1 MLYDNVLKFH
11 GTWRNYQKRVLD
23 RSAKYMSDGKIHIVA
38 APGSGKTTLG
48 IELIKRSNQPA
59 LILTP
64 SITIREQWIERIT
77 TGFLQE
83 GYKPEDYLSQ
93 DIKNPKAITAITY
106 QALYS
111 AMRRLK
117 GKLTDEGAEEGRS
130 AGETKAEAEVM
141 ETETAEAAEETLF
154 AQTPVEEV
162 DFSGFDLPAT
172 VRKANIQLI
181 CLDECH
187 HLRSEWWKA
196 LEEFMKETGEKTIVS
211 LTATPPYDST
221 NAMWARYIDLCG
233 EIDEEITVPELV
245 KEGSLCPHQDYVYFN
260 YPTREE
266 KEVVEAFKE
275 HAEELTNQLMADEEF
290 AKIIAGHPGMQHIEE
305 AGERFLDKPSYL
317 SALLIFFREK
327 SIPFDSYLVKL
338 LGAKKLPRMEPKWM
352 EILLQ
357 GFLYDD
363 AEAYFCDS
371 VYREQL
377 ENKCKR
383 AGLIQKRKVCFVVND
398 KIEKML
404 ISSKGKIESIKQI
417 VKAEYAGMGKELRL
431 LILTDY
437 IKKEY
442 LKTIGNPEKD
452 TEALG
457 VIPFFEMLRRQPNQG
472 LRLGVLCGSVV
483 IIPIEAK
490 EALEQTIEGVGAVTY
505 TEFSGQEEIPYV
517 RVNAVGD
524 SHFLTAAV
532 TGIFTKGWIHVLIGT
547 KSLLGEGWDAP
558 CINSLILASFVGSY
572 MLSNQ
577 MRGRAIRVMKG
588 NPDKTSNIWHLVC
601 MKEKKLL
608 LGQGADTENAQAG
621 GREEYSEDFLL
632 LIRRMEHF
640 LGVHYKEDTIESG
653 IDRLDIM
660 KKPFT
665 KSRIMSMNQ
674 EMLSMAG
681 KRERLKK
688 RWQTALEIHEKMEVS
703 TEAEVMPKG
712 SFVLVLINAIVVTFF
727 NALIAIFF
735 LGLMISQ
742 LTLEY
747 RNNTVTVLFAIAEAV
762 ALTLT
767 CFYGARVLA
776 LSTPLRR
783 IKEIGKGVLKAMKKK
798 ELLTDNRVGIEVESM
813 QGVFYG
819 ISLKGGSAR
828 DKELFA
834 RCMYEFFDPI
844 DNQRY
849 LVVNKKQRK
858 KIGSYFCIPEAF
870 AKNKED
876 AAMFASCLK
885 SVLREAEPVYTR
897 TEAGRQ
903 LLLEGRIYAF
913 ANQQQ
918 RCVTKKKV
926 KSALV

>member
-23 RSAKYMSDGKIHIVA
+23 KSAQYMSDGKVHIVA

-59 LILTP
+59 LILAP

-83 GYKPEDYLSQ
+83 GYEPADYLSQ

-106 QALYS
+106 QALHS

-117 GKLTDEGAEEGRS
+117 GKLADEGEDIEEDQFRQPL
-130 AGETKAEAEVM
+130 A
-141 ETETAEAAEETLF
+141 
-154 AQTPVEEV
+154 EEV
-162 DFSGFDLPAT
+162 DFSEFDLTET
-172 VRKANIQLI
+172 VRKANIRLI

-221 NAMWARYIDLCG
+221 NVMWARYIDLCG

-260 YPTREE
+260 YPTAEE
-266 KEVVEAFKE
+266 KEVVETFKKN
-275 HAEELTNQLMADEEF
+275 AGELTDQLMADEEF
-290 AKIIAGHPGMQHIEE
+290 AKIIAGHQGMQSVKE
-305 AGERFLDKPSYL
+305 AGERFLDKPAYL
-317 SALLIFFREK
+317 SALLIFFKQKE
-327 SIPFDSYLVKL
+327 IPFDKYLVKL
-338 LGAKKLPRMEPKWM
+338 LGAKKLPEMEPKWM
-352 EILLQ
+352 EVLLQ

-363 AEAYFCDS
+363 AEAYSCDN

-383 AGLIQKRKVCFVVND
+383 AGLIQKRKTCFAVND

-417 VKAEYAGMGKELRL
+417 VKAEYAGMGEELRL
-431 LILTDY
+431 LLLTDY

-457 VIPFFEMLRRQPNQG
+457 VIPFFEMLRRQQNPG
-472 LRLGVLCGSVV
+472 LRLGVLCGSVI
-483 IIPIEAK
+483 IIPTAAK
-490 EALEQTIEGVGAVTY
+490 EALEQAIEGMGTVTY
-505 TEFSGQEEIPYV
+505 TELSGQEEIPYV
-517 RVNAVGD
+517 RVSAAGG

-532 TGIFTKGWIHVLIGT
+532 TKIFTEGFIHVLIGT

-577 MRGRAIRVMKG
+577 MRGRAIRVMKD
-588 NPDKTSNIWHLVC
+588 NPNKTSNIWHLVC
-601 MKEKKLL
+601 MKEKKLFA
-608 LGQGADTENAQAG
+608 GQTADTENSRAG
-621 GREEYSEDFLL
+621 EEEYSEDFLL

-640 LGVHYKEDTIESG
+640 LGVHYKEDRIESG
-653 IDRLDIM
+653 IDRLDIIQ
-660 KKPFT
+660 KPFT
-665 KSRIMSMNQ
+665 KSRITAMNQ

-681 KRERLKK
+681 KRDQLKK
-688 RWQTALEIHEKMEVS
+688 RWQSALEIHDKMEVS
-703 TEAEVMPKG
+703 TEAEVIPKG
-712 SFVLVLINAIVVTFF
+712 DFVLLLINAIAITFI
-727 NALIAIFF
+727 NALIAVFF
-735 LGLMISQ
+735 LGLMITQ
-742 LTLEY
+742 LATEFGSS
-747 RNNTVTVLFAIAEAV
+747 TMSVLFAAAGAV
-762 ALTLT
+762 ALAFTGI
-767 CFYGARVLA
+767 YGARILSF
-776 LSTPLRR
+776 STPLRR
-783 IKEIGKGVLKAMKKK
+783 LKGIGKGVLRAMKKK
-798 ELLTDNRVGIEVESM
+798 NLLTDNRVGIETGRLHGM
-813 QGVFYG
+813 LYG

-834 RCMYEFFDPI
+834 RCMHEFFNPI

-849 LVVNKKQRK
+849 LMVNKRRRK
-858 KIGSYFCIPEAF
+858 KIGSYFCIPEIF
-870 AKNKED
+870 ARNKED
-876 AAMFASCLK
+876 AAIFADCLK
-885 SVLREAEPVYTR
+885 AAVGEAEPVYTR
-897 TEAGRQ
+897 TEQGRQ

-913 ANQQQ
+913 ANRQQ
-918 RCVTKKKV
+918 RCITKKKV